1 MPHGPAAARGDAAAR
16 RAWAHRGQ
24 RFYIGSVVK
33 LPALTIPTVP
43 RPSMAAAKAIE
54 DLISPH
60 LDRLSAA
67 VRRRP
72 VPPGGTESAA
82 SPMRSFAPHRL
93 GRFECDAWVAYYR
106 RDWGRFLASSLG
118 MVHEGF
124 AMAWPQTV
132 QGAYLVL
139 RANQQWAPYPDN
151 DAAGAQQTMTRF
163 YALVADHHHL
173 DLDPAT
179 AADLEI
185 AWWRL
190 HRDLQHDA
198 AAGPVDALTDAL
210 AALYAYVYT
219 VDPLRVR
226 PAAALRAQAMA
237 VSDQWVRQGCDG
249 ASALLVDELTALVRS
264 YAALRTAVS

>member
-1 MPHGPAAARGDAAAR
+1 MA
-16 RAWAHRGQ
+16 
-24 RFYIGSVVK
+24 K
-33 LPALTIPTVP
+33 LPTLTIPAVP
-43 RPSMAAAKAIE
+43 RPSLSAAKAIPE
-54 DLISPH
+54 RISPH
-60 LDRLSAA
+60 LVRLGSALG
-67 VRRRP
+67 RRP
-72 VPPGGTESAA
+72 APPAAADTSAN
-82 SPMRSFAPHRL
+82 PMRSFAPHRL

-106 RDWGRFLASSLG
+106 QDWGRVLASSLA

-139 RANQQWAPYPDN
+139 RANQLWAPYPDN
-151 DAAGAQQTMTRF
+151 DPVGAQQAMARF
-163 YALVADHHHL
+163 YAVVAGYHHL

-179 AADLEI
+179 AAELEI

-198 AAGPVDALTDAL
+198 AGRPADALTDAL
-210 AALYAYVYT
+210 AALYGYVYS
-219 VDPLRVR
+219 VDPLLVR

-237 VSDQWVRQGCDG
+237 VSDEWVRQGTDP

-264 YAALRTAVS
+264 YAVLRKALS